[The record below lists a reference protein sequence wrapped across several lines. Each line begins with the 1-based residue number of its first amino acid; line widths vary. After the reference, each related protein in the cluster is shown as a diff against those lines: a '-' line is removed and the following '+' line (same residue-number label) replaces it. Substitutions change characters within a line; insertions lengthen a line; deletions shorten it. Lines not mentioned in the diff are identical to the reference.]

1 MTKLKK
7 CCDDHSDEYSIIS
20 AQKYFD
26 EKVNPSIRKYKSV
39 IREYFKKYTDE
50 IKVVGGSKVDLKKSF
65 QEFLQKKG
73 SCLKDDDELLM
84 GYWMI
89 EFLKVSKD
97 TPKDQLDA
105 IIEPKQ
111 KLNKPYIEQRI
122 RELRWINFIF
132 YIYLKNKNN
141 SDHSSWPIDLLWWPP
156 WTRDHALLIRNPS
169 LPSITSSLTSMP
181 STEMASGGQPS

>member
-122 RELRWINFIF
+122 RELR
-132 YIYLKNKNN
+132 
-141 SDHSSWPIDLLWWPP
+141 
-156 WTRDHALLIRNPS
+156 
-169 LPSITSSLTSMP
+169 
-181 STEMASGGQPS
+181 